1 MNNDFKE
8 KLADASVAE
17 LEQLCTKIEKLMIE
31 RKVKALDDA
40 RIQVRELA
48 ASLGVTL
55 EELIAE
61 PEKPKK
67 QTKKAAIKFRNTENP
82 DETWTG
88 RGKQPRWLT
97 QAIDNGAMIEKFAV

>member
-8 KLADASVAE
+8 KMANASVAE
-17 LEQLCTKIEKLMIE
+17 LEQLRTEIEKVMVE
-31 RKVKALDDA
+31 RKYKELDDA

-55 EELIAE
+55 EELCAE
-61 PEKPKK
+61 PEKAKK
-67 QTKKAAIKFRNTENP
+67 PAKKATIKFRNTENP

-97 QAIDNGAMIEKFAV
+97 HAIDNGAMIEKFAV